1 VTSDFRSYRLSSRW
15 SLLVVVVILGG
26 ALLSA
31 CVDNFNGSVIELY
44 LHGGVQVPGD
54 DPGGFGRPPSDTHY
68 EIYVGKDSSVF
79 HVIDF
84 DIRPVI
90 DMANPCFI
98 EEAGA
103 RFAGLHSTQIVA
115 KTIDAAMADGT
126 VDDVEAGDI
135 ANAMTRFANM
145 GLLQASLKALTLHE
159 AGLTNAVLD
168 DLLQTVPPADMTD
181 DATNAQRLAVCQ
193 AIWRKH
199 PGDYV
204 GTDKVL
210 SVPLNGVYYGLVQ
223 ATDPRNGSFLGG
235 GSVDSSLALDAFDSF
250 RVNWNWNDPAD
261 ARKANYP
268 PSTIGYHYMAGKP
281 VQRER
286 GVTNVSIVNDD
297 FTQIAGDVSIFTNL
311 GEDDVHF

>member
-1 VTSDFRSYRLSSRW
+1 VW
-15 SLLVVVVILGG
+15 ALLVP
-26 ALLSA
+26 AFLLLPA
-31 CVDNFNGSVIELY
+31 CVDNFNGSVIELF

-68 EIYVGKDSSVF
+68 EIYVGKDQSVF

-84 DIRPVI
+84 DIRPII
-90 DMANPCFI
+90 DLANPCFI
-98 EEAGA
+98 EGASA
-103 RFAGLHSTQIVA
+103 RFPGLHSTKIVQ
-115 KTIDAAMADGT
+115 KIVDVAMADGN
-126 VDDVEAGDI
+126 VDDLEAGDI
-135 ANAMTRFANM
+135 ANAQSRFANM
-145 GLLQASLKALTLHE
+145 GLLASSLKVLALHE
-159 AGLTNAVLD
+159 AGLTNAALD
-168 DLLQTVPPADMTD
+168 SLLATVPAADMTD

-193 AIWRKH
+193 AIWRQH

-204 GTDKVL
+204 GTDTVL
-210 SVPLNGVYYGLVQ
+210 SIPLNGVYYGLVE

-235 GSVDSSLALDAFDSF
+235 GSIHSALALDAFDSF

-261 ARKANYP
+261 ARAASLP

-286 GVTNVSIVNDD
+286 GVTNIAIVNDD